1 MIMES
6 SDRGGAS
13 SGGFRVPAF
22 ILLAVAVVAVLFL
35 SVRFGAALLAKP
47 SFCASCHVMQTQY
60 VSHRRSAHQRASC
73 VDCHAGKECGGCHGA
88 ITADASTA
96 GKVVNAAGR
105 GTHEV
110 HVLRQNINCR
120 VCHEGIMH
128 ARLDGYIRTSSNASC
143 GRCHGQTELGEKAGR
158 HLARN
163 APGEGG
169 L

>member
-1 MIMES
+1 MLMGKPA
-6 SDRGGAS
+6 RQGAS
-13 SGGFRVPAF
+13 SGFRLSAF
-22 ILLAVAVVAVLFL
+22 AMLAFAVFAVLFL
-35 SVRFGAALLAKP
+35 SVRSGAALLAKP
-47 SFCASCHVMQTQY
+47 GFCASCHVMQTQY

-88 ITADASTA
+88 VAVDAFAAD
-96 GKVVNAAGR
+96 KVVNAAGK

-120 VCHEGIMH
+120 ACHEGIMH
-128 ARLDGYIRTSSNASC
+128 ARLDGYIRTSSKAAC
-143 GRCHGQTELGEKAGR
+143 GRCHGQTELGENAGR

-163 APGEGG
+163 ALGEGG